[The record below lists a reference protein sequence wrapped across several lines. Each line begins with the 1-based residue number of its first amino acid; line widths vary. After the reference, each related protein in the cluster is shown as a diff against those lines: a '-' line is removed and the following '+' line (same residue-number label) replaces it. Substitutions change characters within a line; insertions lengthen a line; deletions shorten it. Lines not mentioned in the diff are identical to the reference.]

1 LPSKISC
8 SIHPWMSGWMVVR
21 DNPYI
26 GVSNKDGAVEIKN
39 VPAGEFEFQFWQEK
53 AGYIQQVTRG
63 GTAVEWAR
71 GRVKIKIE
79 DGKTTDL
86 GDVVIGADKFK

>member
-1 LPSKISC
+1 
-8 SIHPWMSGWMVVR
+8 
-21 DNPYI
+21 
-26 GVSNKDGAVEIKN
+26 
-39 VPAGEFEFQFWQEK
+39 QFWQEK
-53 AGYIQQVTRG
+53 AGYIQQVTRD
-63 GTAVEWAR
+63 GTAVEWVR

>member
-1 LPSKISC
+1 MQREFHICGIFGEL
-8 SIHPWMSGWMVVR
+8 VV
-21 DNPYI
+21 
-26 GVSNKDGAVEIKN
+26 
-39 VPAGEFEFQFWQEK
+39 EFEFQFWQEK
-53 AGYIQQVTRG
+53 AGYIQQVTRA

-71 GRVKIKIE
+71 GLGKIKIE